1 MNIHELEQDLGW
13 ILTQIE
19 DTDKQDKNAVEIF
32 YQEKVQDILNK
43 MADLE
48 GISNG

>member
-19 DTDKQDKNAVEIF
+19 DTDKQDK
-32 YQEKVQDILNK
+32 